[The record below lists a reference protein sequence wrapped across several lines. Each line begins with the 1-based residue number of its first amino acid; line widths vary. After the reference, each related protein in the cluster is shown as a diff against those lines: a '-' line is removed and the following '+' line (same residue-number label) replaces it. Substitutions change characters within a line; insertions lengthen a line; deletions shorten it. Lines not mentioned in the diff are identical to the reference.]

1 MGHQD
6 WVVTWLQEK
15 NEHYWRSVQSTAGET
30 ARVFV
35 CHVRKD
41 LWLLLS
47 LGSLNLGKGPIWTL
61 TTKGLA
67 HSRQG
72 LALSSHFS
80 CLSVC
85 GPLLQRW
92 GHPGS
97 CSRLPHSTVLVIIF
111 IFTMCDSKFTS
122 GLLLLLLASV
132 VKEPLSASWAGLTQ
146 VVVCGHEPCKC
157 QRRTPI
163 SVGQVPWL

>member
-15 NEHYWRSVQSTAGET
+15 NEHYWRSVQSTVGET

-85 GPLLQRW
+85 GPLQQRW

-111 IFTMCDSKFTS
+111 IFTMVRFQVHFWASAASTSKRGQGAIECFLGRVDT
-122 GLLLLLLASV
+122 GGSV
-132 VKEPLSASWAGLTQ
+132 WSRAL
-146 VVVCGHEPCKC
+146 
-157 QRRTPI
+157 
-163 SVGQVPWL
+163 